1 MYARLNNIFNI
12 IIKGLFETASVSI
25 SGILLLYFFVGIDSD
40 FTINTTIT
48 LSLANYLCAY
58 SLYFYVLKS
67 SNIKHKM
74 KFIIIFFAVVLSLIS
89 SFITSK
95 EMIVI
100 YFIVYLFVWYKS
112 VISITGERHIDSVK
126 NNFVVT
132 VVLFFVMIFI
142 LTLFDGDSITAQKIK
157 LLFPIYVGVSLSYFA
172 TVNLITAYNKKNS
185 NFLNKTKNIKIINL
199 IINSLI
205 LIILAFALTGFWGIW
220 DKLLSSQIIKNLWA
234 IIQKIIE
241 IILYPIVFLLSKL
254 IEFIF
259 RKADFSILDKIN
271 SGEIPE
277 QVEEIANQTLSP
289 KAQTVMNITF
299 NIVKWG
305 IIILA
310 IYLVIFYIIR
320 ALNNRIALSNEG
332 DDEEEKEFILSPEDI
347 RKKIEKSLKRLALNS
362 SRLFLKSQ
370 NNSHSLP
377 TIRRIYL
384 DTILILKGK
393 GHEFEIHHTPNEYV
407 SKLKKSEYIN
417 TGIEDLTHIYNEYRY
432 GRKEPTKEEINQCIN
447 VKNNIYR
454 ISKEK

>member
-1 MYARLNNIFNI
+1 MYTRLNNIFNL

-25 SGILLLYFFVGIDSD
+25 SGILLLYFFSGIDSA
-40 FTINTTIT
+40 FTINMILT

-58 SLYFYVLKS
+58 SLYFYVSKS

-74 KFIIIFFAVVLSLIS
+74 KFIIIFFAVALSLIS
-89 SFITSK
+89 AFITSR
-95 EMIVI
+95 EVMII
-100 YFIVYLFVWYKS
+100 YFIIYLFVWYKS
-112 VISITGERHIDSVK
+112 VISITGERHINSVK

-142 LTLFDGDSITAQKIK
+142 LTIFDGDSITAQKIK

-172 TVNLITAYNKKNS
+172 TVNLITAYNKRNS

-205 LIILAFALTGFWGIW
+205 LIILAFALTGFWGLW
-220 DKLLSSQIIKNLWA
+220 DKLMSSQILMNLWG
-234 IIQKIIE
+234 IILKIIE
-241 IILYPIVFLLSKL
+241 IILYPIVFFLSKI
-254 IEFIF
+254 IEFVF
-259 RKADFSILDKIN
+259 RKADFSILDKLN

-289 KAQTVMNITF
+289 KAQAVMSTALSV
-299 NIVKWG
+299 VKWG
-305 IIILA
+305 IMILA

-320 ALNNRIALSNEG
+320 ALNNRIPLSNEG

-347 RKKIEKSLKRLALNS
+347 RKKIERSLKRLALNS
-362 SRLFLKSQ
+362 SRLFSKSQ

-377 TIRRIYL
+377 IIRRIYL
-384 DTILILKGK
+384 DTILTLKEK
-393 GHEFEIHHTPNEYV
+393 GYEFEIYHTPNEYV

-417 TGIEDLTHIYNEYRY
+417 TGIEDLTYIYNEYRY
-432 GRKEPTKEEINQCIN
+432 GGKDPTEEEINQCIN
-447 VKNNIYR
+447 VKNNIYI